1 MFGHDALSHGNIGSL
16 LHRAEAKI
24 FMGSQYDQDVTDD
37 SMDVK
42 VRWDYDTETY
52 HWLASP
58 YTTWQDSGVS
68 KATAVQGVDTEVSG
82 TKGIKGRL
90 EEGYGLKFE
99 SLNPDDMET
108 KSTSSALSSF
118 TKHTN
123 KSLYPGLGSS
133 DLYKPDERKAIKG
146 VGNCA
151 EKCLED
157 PDCIAFHHWYDHPEK
172 QHEDFCYYWSKA
184 MDVAEQ
190 IESLEDRLGAGDE
203 GKGSGYQVNAYIK
216 KEDDGTQN
224 QTNNNKT
231 PQTTTDDSSKLST
244 LGVIGLIGAIG
255 FGIWHHKNR

>member
-1 MFGHDALSHGNIGSL
+1 MFGHDSLSYGNIGSL

-42 VRWDYDTETY
+42 VKWDYDTETY
-52 HWLASP
+52 HWTAAP
-58 YTTWQDSGVS
+58 YQSNFWQDSGVS
-68 KATAVQGVDTEVSG
+68 KATSVQGVDTEVSG

-118 TKHTN
+118 TKHLN

-133 DLYKPDERKAIKG
+133 DLYKPDERKTIKG

-190 IESLEDRLGAGDE
+190 IESLEDRLGEGDE
-203 GKGSGYQVNAYIK
+203 GKGSGYQTNAYIK

-224 QTNNNKT
+224 QTNDT
-231 PQTTTDDSSKLST
+231 TTTETTTDSPSLIP
-244 LGVIGLIGAIG
+244 LVGLVGVIGAGV
-255 FGIWHHKNR
+255 WYYKYR